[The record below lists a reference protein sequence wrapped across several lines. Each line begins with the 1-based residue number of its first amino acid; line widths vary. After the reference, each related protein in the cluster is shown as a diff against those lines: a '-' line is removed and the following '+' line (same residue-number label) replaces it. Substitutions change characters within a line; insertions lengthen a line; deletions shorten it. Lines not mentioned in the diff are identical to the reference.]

1 MVDANIFR
9 QYDIRGIVPDTFN
22 KDVAQQI
29 ANAFAFQVK
38 SETGNRVPAIAVGRD
53 ARLSSKDIFNGV
65 ADGIKDAGC
74 DVVELGVCPTPAT
87 YFSSFFM
94 EMDAFIMITGSHNP
108 PEYNGIKLGIGHSTY
123 HSEKITSIYEDI
135 TRYGY
140 INADMRGQHRVDTIN
155 KYYIDWN
162 IEHFAPLKDKISS
175 LNRNINVV
183 IDAGNGVASHVAP
196 EIFEALGVKVTKL
209 YCEPDG
215 NFPNHHPDPTVEDN
229 LSDLK
234 EKIKQRGADFGVAY
248 DGDADRIGI
257 IDEKQDVIWGD
268 LLLLIYAKEL
278 KKKYEKPKIIADV
291 KASKV
296 LFDSLEK
303 IGAEGI
309 MWKTG
314 HSLIKNKL
322 QETGAELAGE
332 MSGHIFFKDEY
343 YGYDDA
349 IYASLR
355 FLEAYVNNLS
365 EENIGKVSDLL
376 RDIPEVYNTP
386 EIRFDCPDDKKFE
399 VVNKLAEKFKNY
411 LKEGKL
417 GIKEIIDIDG
427 IRVVFENGWGLLR
440 ASNTQPVLVMR
451 FEATDKAEM
460 EQYRKIIEKELK
472 EMMDL

>member
-1 MVDANIFR
+1 MVDPGIFR

-22 KDVAQQI
+22 KDVAKQI

-38 SETGNRVPAIAVGRD
+38 TKTGNRVPTITVGRD
-53 ARLSSKDIFNGV
+53 VRLSSEEIMNGV

-87 YFSSFFM
+87 YFSSFY
-94 EMDAFIMITGSHNP
+94 MDADAYIMITGSHNP
-108 PEYNGIKLGIGHSTY
+108 PEYNGMKLGIGHSTY
-123 HSEKITSIYEDI
+123 YSEKITSIYEDI

-140 INADMRGQHRVDTIN
+140 INADMNGQHRIDTIN
-155 KYYIDWN
+155 KYYTDWN
-162 IEHFAPLKDKISS
+162 IEHFSALKDKIFS
-175 LNRNINVV
+175 LGRLVNVV
-183 IDAGNGVASHVAP
+183 IDAGNGVASNVAP
-196 EIFEALGVKVTKL
+196 EIFRELGVKVTEL

-229 LSDLK
+229 LKDLK
-234 EKIKQRGADFGVAY
+234 EKVTQTEADFGVAY

-257 IDEKQDVIWGD
+257 IDEKQNVIWGD

-278 KKKYEKPKIIADV
+278 MKKYKKPKVIADV

-296 LFDSLEK
+296 LFDSLKEM
-303 IGAEGI
+303 GAEGI

-322 QETGAELAGE
+322 KETGAELAGE

-343 YGYDDA
+343 FGYDDA

-355 FLEAYVNNLS
+355 FLEAYVNNLA
-365 EENIGKVSDLL
+365 EGKIEKVSDMLS
-376 RDIPEVYNTP
+376 DIPKVYNTP
-386 EIRFDCPDDKKFE
+386 EIRFECPEDKKFE
-399 VVNKLAEKFKNY
+399 VVRKLSEKFKNY
-411 LKEGKL
+411 LKDGKF
-417 GIKEIIDIDG
+417 GINEIIDIDG

-451 FEATDKAEM
+451 FEATNKNDMNK
-460 EQYRKIIEKELK
+460 YREIIEKELK
-472 EMMDL
+472 KIL